1 MPNLPRPR
9 PLSVSISFDWRRL
22 LPDRSRP
29 PERDGAVRN
38 RAAVRLAVLGLF
50 VGLGYTTLTARA
62 AWLMLIPDERLE
74 QKAQVQF
81 ESSVRVMGRRG
92 DLLDRDGRIL
102 ATTVN
107 LLELHADPS
116 RLDAGQIQF
125 LAEGLA
131 PKLELP
137 VATIVERLSRP
148 GRQDVRLAKDLT
160 PDEAAGMKSLVSEI
174 AGDNHRLSNVLWTRP
189 TPRRFYPGGG
199 EAAPLIGTVGRNGV
213 GMSGLERM
221 LDRTLRGRVFK
232 YITWRDRKGRR
243 VTPESTSA
251 EAGQSV
257 VLTIDRRLQHAVEL
271 ALDEAM
277 ERTAAAAAFA
287 VVVDVQTG
295 DLLAVGNRPTMNP
308 NDLANLDQ
316 RQLKNRA
323 AMDAIEPGSVFKP
336 FVAAA
341 ALEEGLVSPETVIGC
356 EGGAWRVGGAVIHD
370 DHPKGDLSVSDVI
383 KYSSNIGAA
392 KLAFLLEAERTTSY
406 LRDFGFGRMTGLDFK
421 GETRGIMR
429 SPNNI
434 KPIELATTAYGQGV
448 TSNTLQLAYA
458 LATLGN
464 GGVRM
469 QPRLVLEQRDEHGEL
484 VKRNEPVVDRQV
496 VSAKVAHQ
504 VVEMM
509 KTVTEEGGTGTR
521 ARIPGYAVAGKT
533 GTAQKAV
540 EGGYSP
546 TDRIGSFV
554 GLVPADAPRLA
565 IAFVVDTPTEG
576 LAYGGI
582 VAGPGFAAIGAAGM
596 RILGVPPDPDLLEDD
611 TDRPGTAG
619 GRTDPE
625 AVVAMAPLAPPEVQW
640 TDVGTLRVPS
650 LTGLSYRDAMT
661 TLQQTGLAMEIKGSG
676 RVVAQAPPSG
686 TALPPGSTVTI
697 TLD

>member
-1 MPNLPRPR
+1 M
-9 PLSVSISFDWRRL
+9 STGFDWRRL
-22 LPDRSRP
+22 LPDRSMP

-38 RAAVRLAVLGLF
+38 RAAVRLATVGLF
-50 VGLGYTTLTARA
+50 VGLGYTALAA
-62 AWLMLIPDERLE
+62 KSAWLMLMPDERLE
-74 QKAQVQF
+74 HKAQVQF

-102 ATTVN
+102 ATTVR

-116 RLDAGQIQF
+116 RLDAEQIRF

-131 PKLELP
+131 PQLDQDVDTL
-137 VATIVERLSRP
+137 VERLSRP
-148 GRQDVRLAKDLT
+148 GRQDVRLAKNLT
-160 PDEAAGMKSLVSEI
+160 PDEAAGMKSLV
-174 AGDNHRLSNVLWTRP
+174 ATLARDNHRLRNVLWTRP

-221 LDRTLRGRVFK
+221 LDRTLKGRVFK
-232 YITWRDRKGRR
+232 YVTWRDRKGRR
-243 VTPESTSA
+243 VTPESTNA

-257 VLTIDRRLQHAVEL
+257 VLTIDRRIQHAVET

-277 ERTAAAAAFA
+277 ERTAATAAFA
-287 VVVDVQTG
+287 VVVDVETG

-308 NDLANLDQ
+308 NDTARLDQ
-316 RQLKNRA
+316 KLLKNRA

-341 ALEEGLVSPETVIGC
+341 ALEEGLVTPDTVMGC
-356 EGGAWRVGGAVIHD
+356 EGGAWRVGRAVIHD

-406 LRDFGFGRMTGLDFK
+406 LRDFGFGRMTGLEFK

-464 GGVRM
+464 DGVRM
-469 QPRLVLEQRDEHGEL
+469 QPRMVLEQRDEHGEL
-484 VKRNEPVVDRQV
+484 VKRTDPTVDRRV
-496 VSAKVAHQ
+496 VSSKVAHQ
-504 VVEMM
+504 VVRMM

-554 GLVPADAPRLA
+554 GLVPADDPRLA

-582 VAGPGFAAIGAAGM
+582 VAGPGFASIGAAGM
-596 RILGVPPDPDLLEDD
+596 RVLCVPPDPALLDD
-611 TDRPGTAG
+611 ASDARPGTADG
-619 GRTDPE
+619 PSDPD
-625 AVVAMAPLAPPEVQW
+625 AVVAMAPLAAPEMQW
-640 TDVGTLRVPS
+640 TPSGALRVPD
-650 LTGLSYRDAMT
+650 LAGLSLRDALV
-661 TLQQTGLAMEIKGSG
+661 TLQGAGLEIRAHGSG
-676 RVVAQAPPSG
+676 RVVSQSPASG
-686 TALPPGSTVTI
+686 NSLSPGETVEV